1 MLSPFS
7 EGNFKYSEEGRR
19 PAVPKQNEKPM
30 MGSKTTK
37 NFVTQNAVENI
48 MSVPKKPEKNMVDT
62 RNGHVMPLEESG
74 LQPKYRDRKVSSNN
88 LEILKNVF
96 S

>member
-1 MLSPFS
+1 M
-7 EGNFKYSEEGRR
+7 
-19 PAVPKQNEKPM
+19 PKQNEKPM
-30 MGSKTTK
+30 MGLKTTK

-74 LQPKYRDRKVSSNN
+74 LQPKYRERKVSKTKIS
-88 LEILKNVF
+88 KNFVIGGEEGRSREKGF
-96 S
+96 YYFEGS